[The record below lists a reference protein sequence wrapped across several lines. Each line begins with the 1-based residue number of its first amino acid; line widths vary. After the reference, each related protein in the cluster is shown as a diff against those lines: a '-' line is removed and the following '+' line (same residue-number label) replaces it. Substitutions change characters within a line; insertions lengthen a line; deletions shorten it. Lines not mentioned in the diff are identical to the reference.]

1 MKKVLITG
9 ANSYVG
15 TNVEKWL
22 MKEPTHFY
30 VETLDMKD
38 PNWKSFDFSRFDVV
52 FHVAGIVHIKETK
65 KNRNLYYK
73 INSDLVFEVANKA
86 KSEEVKQF
94 IFLSSMS
101 VYGIEAGIV
110 NKNTKENPKTHY
122 AKSKLLGENF
132 IQKLKD
138 NNFKIAIIRP
148 PLIYGNGC
156 LGNYIKISSLAKK
169 IPIFPSM
176 NNIRS
181 MIFVDNLSE
190 FIKQI
195 ILLEIIGV
203 QHPQNYQYVKVTD
216 MVKLISEINGN
227 TIIFTK
233 IFNYILKVINFG
245 VIKKLFGNFIIDQEM
260 SNFKIKYNTIS
271 FKDSIIKSE
280 Q

>member
-22 MKEPTHFY
+22 MKEPDQFY
-30 VETLDMKD
+30 VETLDMKYS
-38 PNWKSFDFSRFDVV
+38 NWKLFDFSKFDFVI
-52 FHVAGIVHIKETK
+52 HVAGIVHIKEAK

-101 VYGIEAGIV
+101 VYGVEAGII
-110 NKNTKENPKTHY
+110 NKNTKEKPRTLY
-122 AKSKLLGENF
+122 AKSKLLGEELIQGLNDINF
-132 IQKLKD
+132 RVT
-138 NNFKIAIIRP
+138 IIRP
-148 PLIYGNGC
+148 PIIYGYGC

-169 IPIFPSM
+169 VPIFPSM

-195 ILLEIIGV
+195 ILLEITGIR
-203 QHPQNYQYVKVTD
+203 HPQNYEYVNVTD
-216 MVKLISEINGN
+216 MVRLISEINGN
-227 TIIFTK
+227 TIVFTK
-233 IFNYILKVINFG
+233 LFNYVFKFINVG
-245 VIKKLFGNFIIDQEM
+245 LVKKLFGNFIIDQDL
-260 SNFKIKYNTIS
+260 SNFEIKYNTTS
-271 FKDSIIKSE
+271 FKESIFNSE
-280 Q
+280 R